1 MRIVVILLLLANLAL
16 FALTRL
22 DAYSGG
28 ESQRLGEQVQPE
40 KIKLLT
46 AQEVA
51 ALGSGEGRVARRTS
65 ASSGARSPT
74 SSATAHWASS
84 RRSASRSSCR
94 SAASTPTGFR

>member
-22 DAYSGG
+22 DAYSGS

-40 KIKLLT
+40 KIRLLT

-51 ALGSGEGRVARRTS
+51 TLGPAK
-65 ASSGARSPT
+65 
-74 SSATAHWASS
+74 
-84 RRSASRSSCR
+84 
-94 SAASTPTGFR
+94 AASLADVCIE